1 MFVVKFLR
9 WLRGYVIFT
18 AEGAFAEEFINRV
31 IRAGIL
37 VWGTFK
43 NGIQLT
49 GRVRAREYRLLR
61 PYARKTG
68 VRLRVERRK
77 GVPFFLYRY
86 RKRLGILVG
95 LTVAILFLWA
105 MSLFIWDIQVT
116 GNETIDAGD
125 VLRTVEEMGLKI
137 GAFRPSLDARVFERQ
152 LILDYKEISWVAVNI
167 TGSTVNIHLKERTLP
182 PEMLPNDDKPAN
194 VVAAK
199 TGRVVRIVATDGQ
212 AMVKMGEAVNQ
223 GDLLISGIMEDKY
236 GKITVRHARGEV
248 WADVNETIT
257 LEVPLEET
265 VEEHSGEVRNKYWLR
280 LFGLRIPL
288 TWGEITGKA
297 EIESSSRQLGIG
309 FITLPFF
316 LECQEY
322 NMIQDVTLQ
331 YTEEQARK
339 LAIQRL
345 EEQAQRQFEGAE
357 ILNQEM
363 SGQLNAEGTAFV
375 ITGEYLVRM
384 DIAAQQDIGTH

>member
-1 MFVVKFLR
+1 MFVIKFLR
-9 WLRGYVIFT
+9 WLRGYVIFR
-18 AEGAFAEEFINRV
+18 AEGAFVEEFLNRIV
-31 IRAGIL
+31 RAGIL

-49 GRVRAREYRLLR
+49 GRIRARDYRHLR
-61 PYARKTG
+61 PYAKKTG
-68 VRLRVERRK
+68 VRLRVVRRK

-86 RKRLGILVG
+86 RKRLGIFIG
-95 LTVAILFLWA
+95 LTVALLFLWG
-105 MSLFIWDIQVT
+105 MSLFVWDIQVT
-116 GNETIDAGD
+116 GNEVIDAGD

-137 GAFRPSLDARVFERQ
+137 GAFRPSLTARDFERR

-199 TGRVVRIVATDGQ
+199 SGQIVRVVATDGQ
-212 AMVKMGEAVNQ
+212 AMVKRGDAVNQ

-248 WADVNETIT
+248 WADVNETIS

-265 VEEHSGEVRNKYWLR
+265 VEEHSGEIRNRYWLR
-280 LFGLRIPL
+280 LFSLRIPL

-297 EIESSSRQLGIG
+297 EVETSSRQLGIG

-316 LECQEY
+316 LESQEY
-322 NMIQDVTLQ
+322 RMVQDVTLQ

-339 LAIQRL
+339 LAMQRL
-345 EEQAQRQFEGAE
+345 EEEAQRRFEGAE
-357 ILNQEM
+357 ILSQKL
-363 SGQLNAEGTAFV
+363 SGQLNADGTAFTV
-375 ITGEYLVRM
+375 TGEYLVRM

>member
-167 TGSTVNIHLKERTLP
+167 TG
-182 PEMLPNDDKPAN
+182 
-194 VVAAK
+194 
-199 TGRVVRIVATDGQ
+199 Q
-212 AMVKMGEAVNQ
+212 
-223 GDLLISGIMEDKY
+223 
-236 GKITVRHARGEV
+236 
-248 WADVNETIT
+248 
-257 LEVPLEET
+257 
-265 VEEHSGEVRNKYWLR
+265 HS
-280 LFGLRIPL
+280 
-288 TWGEITGKA
+288 
-297 EIESSSRQLGIG
+297 
-309 FITLPFF
+309 
-316 LECQEY
+316 
-322 NMIQDVTLQ
+322 
-331 YTEEQARK
+331 
-339 LAIQRL
+339 
-345 EEQAQRQFEGAE
+345 
-357 ILNQEM
+357 
-363 SGQLNAEGTAFV
+363 
-375 ITGEYLVRM
+375 
-384 DIAAQQDIGTH
+384 